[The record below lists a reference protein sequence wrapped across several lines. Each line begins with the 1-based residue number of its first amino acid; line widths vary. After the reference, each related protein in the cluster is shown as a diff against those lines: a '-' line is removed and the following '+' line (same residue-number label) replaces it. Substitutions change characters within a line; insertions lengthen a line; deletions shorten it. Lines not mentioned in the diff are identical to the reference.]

1 LETNVTQHLAQRGYV
16 GRVVS
21 IRHLDDLREG
31 IAAFYRDGAFD
42 AEFYQERLAWFDFT
56 PPAALP
62 EARSLIVA
70 AVKQPQVRVTFT
82 WQGRPV
88 SAIVPP
94 TYLHGQEADRQL
106 QDCLVEALAPWG
118 YRAVPAALPEKL
130 LAVRSG
136 LAAYGRNN
144 ITYVAGLGSFHRPA
158 AFYSD
163 LPCDEDAPWQPVR
176 MLERCT
182 DCRACLRRCPTGAIV
197 EERFLL
203 HAERCIVYH
212 NEKPGAVPFP
222 DWLKPA
228 WHNCLVGCMHCQAI
242 CPENKA
248 VVGWVEDGPAFSAEE
263 TALLMAG
270 TPPDQLP
277 AALAHKLRE
286 GDLLDMLDILPRNMK
301 ALFERTN

>member
-1 LETNVTQHLAQRGYV
+1 LKNKLLRHLEQRGYA

-21 IRHLDDLREG
+21 IRHLDDLRES
-31 IAAFYRDGAFD
+31 IAAHLRSGAFD
-42 AEFYQERLAWFDFT
+42 AEFYQERLAWFDFSL
-56 PPAALP
+56 PAALP

-70 AVKQPQVRVTFT
+70 AAKQPQVRVTFT
-82 WQGRPV
+82 WHGRP
-88 SAIVPP
+88 APTGVPP
-94 TYLHGQEADRQL
+94 TYLHGQETDRRI
-106 QDCLVEALAPWG
+106 QDCLAEVLAPQG

-163 LPCDEDAPWQPVR
+163 LPCDEEEWQPVR
-176 MLERCT
+176 MLERCES
-182 DCRACLRRCPTGAIV
+182 CRACLRRCPTGAIG

-222 DWLKPA
+222 AWLEPA
-228 WHNCLVGCMHCQAI
+228 WHNCLVGCMHCQAV

-248 VVGWVEDGPAFSAEE
+248 VAGWVEDGPAFSAEE
-263 TALLMAG
+263 TALLVAG
-270 TPPDQLP
+270 TPPDRLP
-277 AALAHKLRE
+277 AALVQKLRE
-286 GDLLDMLDILPRNMK
+286 SDLLDMLDILPRNIK
-301 ALFERTN
+301 ALLERAS

>member
-1 LETNVTQHLAQRGYV
+1 
-16 GRVVS
+16 
-21 IRHLDDLREG
+21 
-31 IAAFYRDGAFD
+31 
-42 AEFYQERLAWFDFT
+42 
-56 PPAALP
+56 
-62 EARSLIVA
+62 
-70 AVKQPQVRVTFT
+70 
-82 WQGRPV
+82 
-88 SAIVPP
+88 
-94 TYLHGQEADRQL
+94 
-106 QDCLVEALAPWG
+106 
-118 YRAVPAALPEKL
+118 
-130 LAVRSG
+130 
-136 LAAYGRNN
+136 
-144 ITYVAGLGSFHRPA
+144 VAGLGSFHRPA

>member
-1 LETNVTQHLAQRGYV
+1 MKVNLIQHLEQRGYV

-21 IRHLDDLREG
+21 IRRLDDLRES
-31 IAAFYRDGAFD
+31 IAAHFRGGAFD

-62 EARSLIVA
+62 EARSIVVA

-82 WQGRPV
+82 WQEQLAPT
-88 SAIVPP
+88 IVPP
-94 TYLHGQEADRQL
+94 TYLHTQEADRQI
-106 QDCLVEALAPWG
+106 QDCLAEALAPQG

-163 LPCDEDAPWQPVR
+163 LPCDEEDWQPVR
-176 MLERCT
+176 MLERCES
-182 DCRACLRRCPTGAIV
+182 CRACLRRCPTGAIV

-228 WHNCLVGCMHCQAI
+228 WHNCLVGCMHCQTI

-263 TALLMAG
+263 TALLVAG
-270 TPPDQLP
+270 TPLDQLP
-277 AALAHKLRE
+277 AALVHKLRA
-286 GDLLDMLDILPRNMK
+286 GDLLDMVDILPRNLK
-301 ALFERTN
+301 ALLERAS

>member
-1 LETNVTQHLAQRGYV
+1 MKADLMQHLERRGYV

-21 IRHLDDLREG
+21 IRRLDDLRES
-31 IAAFYRDGAFD
+31 IAAHQRGGAFD
-42 AEFYQERLAWFDFT
+42 AEFYKERLAWFDFS

-62 EARSLIVA
+62 EARSLIVM

-88 SAIVPP
+88 PTLVPP
-94 TYLHGQEADRQL
+94 TYLHGQETDRQMH
-106 QDCLVEALAPWG
+106 DSLAEVLGPAG

-130 LAVRSG
+130 LAVHSG

-163 LPCDEDAPWQPVR
+163 LPCDEGDWQPVR
-176 MLERCT
+176 MLERCE
-182 DCRACLRRCPTGAIV
+182 DCRACLRRCPTGAISA
-197 EERFLL
+197 ERFLL

-222 DWLKPA
+222 AWLEPA
-228 WHNCLVGCMHCQAI
+228 WHNCLVGCMHCQTV

-248 VVGWVEDGPAFSAEE
+248 VAGWIEDGPAFSAEE
-263 TALLMAG
+263 TELLAAG

-277 AALAHKLRE
+277 AALVHKLRE
-286 GDLLDMLDILPRNMK
+286 SDLLDMVDILPRNMK
-301 ALFERTN
+301 VLLDRAS